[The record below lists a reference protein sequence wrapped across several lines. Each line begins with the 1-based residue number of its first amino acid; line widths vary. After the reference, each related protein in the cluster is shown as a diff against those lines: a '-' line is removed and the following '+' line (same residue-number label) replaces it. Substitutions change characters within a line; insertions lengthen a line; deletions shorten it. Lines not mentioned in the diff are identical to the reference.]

1 MYRIVQSS
9 YEEESGLS
17 YVVIETKYGQFQGY
31 AYRHPEEPTP
41 SNFIGCHIAEMRAL
55 LASMKYE
62 YKMERNALKTLKHI
76 YSVLVNCA
84 DADEFGI
91 ELRKFRKQIYLQE
104 TKVEKLKNQINCLTD
119 RIKNYHIE
127 RQKLLNARAE
137 RQKEFEEKI
146 EKLKKQ
152 IKEGQK

>member
-1 MYRIVQSS
+1 MYKVIQSN
-9 YEEESGLS
+9 YEEDTGFS
-17 YVVIETKYGQFQGY
+17 YVVIETEHGKFQGY
-31 AYRHPEEPTP
+31 ARRHPEEPTP

-62 YKMERNALKTLKHI
+62 YKMERNALKTLKHTYNI
-76 YSVLVNCA
+76 LVNCA

-119 RIKNYHIE
+119 RIKNYHTE

-137 RQKEFEEKI
+137 RQKEFEERMYR
-146 EKLKKQ
+146 LKEIINK
-152 IKEGQK
+152 GQK

>member
-17 YVVIETKYGQFQGY
+17 HVIIETEHGKFQGY
-31 AYRHPEEPTP
+31 AHRHPEEPTP

-62 YKMERNALKTLKHI
+62 YKMEKNALKTLKHT

-84 DADEFGI
+84 DTDEFGI

-104 TKVEKLKNQINCLTD
+104 TKVEKIKNQINCLTD
-119 RIKNYHIE
+119 RIKNYHTE

-137 RQKEFEEKI
+137 RQKDFEERI

-152 IKEGQK
+152 IEEGQK

>member
-17 YVVIETKYGQFQGY
+17 HVVIETKYGQFQGY

-62 YKMERNALKTLKHI
+62 YKMERNALKTLKHT
-76 YSVLVNCA
+76 YSILVNCA
-84 DADEFGI
+84 DTDEFGI

-137 RQKEFEEKI
+137 RQKNFEEKI

-152 IKEGQK
+152 IEEGQK